1 MLVISHL
8 IDEDWGTHKS
18 LRTVTPKVGSRAGLW
33 PQKPGSRLQ
42 VSEGC
47 AVSSGACE
55 HFHLCHLDGRFL
67 TKYTILLP
75 VSKLYVYDIVSNSV
89 FGACVFLA

>member
-8 IDEDWGTHKS
+8 IDEDWGTHIKS
-18 LRTVTPKVGSRAGLW
+18 LPTVTPKVGSRAGLW

-47 AVSSGACE
+47 AISSGVCE
-55 HFHLCHLDGRFL
+55 CHLDA
-67 TKYTILLP
+67 I
-75 VSKLYVYDIVSNSV
+75 S
-89 FGACVFLA
+89 